1 MYCRNCGKEIKSS
14 QKFCPYCGTEVTEIE
29 QNKLK
34 PKKLLTS
41 DDFSNYVIE
50 NKTGNESFPG
60 WMKKHFKVVEQNLVK
75 NEYGLVSFML
85 MIGNSSKRIAGVLTN
100 KRLII
105 AQDKLIGNQLITV
118 SINNINDIYMKKG
131 LIDGTLIIDS
141 FKETLAFV
149 GLKKLVEN
157 TNNAL
162 NNALNEIKNNLINNN
177 TIQTNNT
184 IHNSDD
190 KYDKL
195 SKLKK
200 LLDENIINQK
210 EFDDEKEKI
219 LNS

>member
-1 MYCRNCGKEIKSS
+1 MHCKKCGFEIKNNHKFCSNCGMEISD
-14 QKFCPYCGTEVTEIE
+14 FE
-29 QNKLK
+29 QDKLEL
-34 PKKLLTS
+34 KKLLTS
-41 DDFSNYVIE
+41 EDFSNYVIT
-50 NKTGNESFPG
+50 NKTGNESLPG

-75 NEYGLVSFML
+75 NEHGLVSFML

-105 AQDKLIGNQLITV
+105 AQEKLVGNQLITI

-141 FKETLAFV
+141 FKETLVFV

-162 NNALNEIKNNLINNN
+162 NNALNEIKNNLINDN
-177 TIQTNNT
+177 TIKINDTQPD
-184 IHNSDD
+184 S

-195 SKLKK
+195 TKLKK

-210 EFDDEKEKI
+210 EFEEEKQKI

>member
-1 MYCRNCGKEIKSS
+1 MYCKKCGNEIKIS
-14 QKFCPYCGTEVTEIE
+14 QKFCSHCGTEATEIE
-29 QNKLK
+29 QNKLRF
-34 PKKLLTS
+34 KKLLTS

-50 NKTGNESFPG
+50 NKTGNESLPG
-60 WMKKHFKVVEQNLVK
+60 WMKKHFKVVEQNLV
-75 NEYGLVSFML
+75 NDEYGLVSFML

-162 NNALNEIKNNLINNN
+162 NNALNEIKNNLISNNIIQNSN
-177 TIQTNNT
+177 TIQ
-184 IHNSDD
+184 HSDD

-200 LLDENIINQK
+200 LLDENVINQE
-210 EFDDEKEKI
+210 EFEKEKQKI

>member
-1 MYCRNCGKEIKSS
+1 MYCKECGNETENT
-14 QKFCPYCGTEVTEIE
+14 QNFCHHCGTEVTETE
-29 QNKLK
+29 QNELK
-34 PKKLLTS
+34 FKKLLTA

-60 WMKKHFKVVEQNLVK
+60 WMKKHFKVVEQNLVN

-85 MIGNSSKRIAGVLTN
+85 MIGDSSKRIAGVLTN

-105 AQDKLIGNQLITV
+105 AQDKLIGNQIITV

-141 FKETLAFV
+141 FKETLTFV
-149 GLKKLVEN
+149 GLKRLVEN
-157 TNNAL
+157 TNSAL

-184 IHNSDD
+184 AQHSDD

-210 EFDDEKEKI
+210 EFNEEKEKI

>member
-1 MYCRNCGKEIKSS
+1 MYCKKCGNEIKIS
-14 QKFCPYCGTEVTEIE
+14 QKFCSHCGTEVTEIE
-29 QNKLK
+29 QNKLRF
-34 PKKLLTS
+34 KKLLTS

-50 NKTGNESFPG
+50 NKTGNESLPG
-60 WMKKHFKVVEQNLVK
+60 WMKKHFKVVEQNLV
-75 NEYGLVSFML
+75 NDEYGLVSFML

-149 GLKKLVEN
+149 GLKRLVEN

-162 NNALNEIKNNLINNN
+162 NNALNEIKNNLISNNVIQNNN
-177 TIQTNNT
+177 TIQ
-184 IHNSDD
+184 HSDD

-200 LLDENIINQK
+200 LLDENVINQE
-210 EFDDEKEKI
+210 EFEKEKQKI

>member
-1 MYCRNCGKEIKSS
+1 MYCKKCGNEIKIS
-14 QKFCPYCGTEVTEIE
+14 QKFCSHCGTEVTEIE
-29 QNKLK
+29 QNKLRF
-34 PKKLLTS
+34 KKLLTS

-50 NKTGNESFPG
+50 NKTGNESLPG
-60 WMKKHFKVVEQNLVK
+60 WMKKHFKVVEQNLV
-75 NEYGLVSFML
+75 NDEYGLVSFML

-162 NNALNEIKNNLINNN
+162 NNALNEIKNNLISNNIIQNSN
-177 TIQTNNT
+177 TIQ
-184 IHNSDD
+184 HSDD

-200 LLDENIINQK
+200 LLDENVINQE
-210 EFDDEKEKI
+210 EFEKEKQKI